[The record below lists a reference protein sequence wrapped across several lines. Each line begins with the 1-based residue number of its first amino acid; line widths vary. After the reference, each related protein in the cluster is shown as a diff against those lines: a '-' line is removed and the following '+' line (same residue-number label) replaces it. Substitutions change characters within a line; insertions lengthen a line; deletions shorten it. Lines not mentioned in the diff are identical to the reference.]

1 MVEST
6 LVHLVAGGFAGTV
19 AGIITCPLEVVK
31 TRLQSS
37 IVSLPAAPK
46 SRQLFL
52 IRFVRNIIETEGTK
66 ALFKGLAPNLVGVAP
81 SRALYFCAYTKTKDY
96 LNENFASSPDAMP
109 VHAASAMAAGFL
121 SSTVTNP
128 IWFIKTR
135 LQLDQSRDSGT
146 NAFSC
151 AKSIYRESG
160 LRGFYKGITASY
172 FGISETILHFV
183 TYEFIKGKLSQW
195 YSDLDSQTRFV
206 QCMAAGAASKTFAS
220 ILAYPHGEFIFH
232 SLEFVA
238 SIDVFSSLLSTEVA
252 RTRLRQE
259 GNKYHSFFQTI
270 FLVWRE
276 EGRAGLYRGLATQL
290 IRQIPNTAIMM
301 STYELIIFIWKQ
313 PPPMPSSLS
322 D

>member
-1 MVEST
+1 MQKACCFPHSPHFLAILQSVLRCLVHWSQSDRDHCGLCHIILRVFFSFSFVTVDSTSVTFMVEST

-37 IVSLPAAPK
+37 IVQLPSAPQ

-52 IRFVRNIIETEGTK
+52 IRFVKNIIETEGTR

-121 SSTVTNP
+121 SSTLTNP

-146 NAFSC
+146 SAFSC

-183 TYEFIKGKLSQW
+183 TYEFIKSKLSQW
-195 YSDLDSQTRFV
+195 YTDLDSQTRFV

-220 ILAYPHGEFIFH
+220 ILAYPHGE
-232 SLEFVA
+232 
-238 SIDVFSSLLSTEVA
+238 
-252 RTRLRQE
+252 
-259 GNKYHSFFQTI
+259 
-270 FLVWRE
+270 
-276 EGRAGLYRGLATQL
+276 
-290 IRQIPNTAIMM
+290 
-301 STYELIIFIWKQ
+301 
-313 PPPMPSSLS
+313 
-322 D
+322 